1 MTTFWARMLIFNECK
16 NPGKFSTGL
25 PEDAAMYFD
34 ELLEKN
40 SKHRVKTG
48 VVNDVDPIYSTIPLE
63 KFNDS
68 EDPCVLK
75 NIGMSKSKEFPYV
88 PTFDVVKY
96 IKATTYI
103 CNEVYDN
110 TFIVHLASLIGE
122 EYAGLDNNIS
132 SLIKHGN
139 PSIEDLKLIKS
150 YLYDTKYLPTKK
162 GTPRDASYL
171 IDLIDYQIRNI
182 RNEQDLSELR
192 KKESENDKELI
203 MF

>member
-25 PEDAAMYFD
+25 PEEAAMYFD

-48 VVNDVDPIYSTIPLE
+48 VVNDVDPIYSTVPFE

-103 CNEVYDN
+103 CRTGEAALI
-110 TFIVHLASLIGE
+110 TRLANLIGE
-122 EYAGLDNNIS
+122 EYAGLDNNIT
-132 SLIKHGN
+132 SLIKHGK
-139 PSIEDLKLIKS
+139 PSIEDLKVIRS

-171 IDLIDYQIRNI
+171 IALIDYQIRNI
-182 RNEQDLSELR
+182 INELDLAELR
-192 KKESENDKELI
+192 KKQSENDTNLT
-203 MF
+203 M

>member
-25 PEDAAMYFD
+25 PEEAAMYYD
-34 ELLEKN
+34 ELIERHSTATTPSVFHAEVIKC
-40 SKHRVKTG
+40 TIM
-48 VVNDVDPIYSTIPLE
+48 NDPSTY
-63 KFNDS
+63 
-68 EDPCVLK
+68 CVLG
-75 NIGMSKSKEFPYV
+75 NIGAVNNPKEGIRN
-88 PTFDVVKY
+88 FDVIKY

-110 TFIVHLASLIGE
+110 TFIVHLATLIGE
-122 EYAGLDNNIS
+122 EYAGLDNNIT
-132 SLIKHGN
+132 SLIKHGK
-139 PSIEDLKLIKS
+139 PSIEDLKLIRS

-162 GTPRDASYL
+162 RTSRDASYL
-171 IDLIDYQIRNI
+171 IDLIDYHIRHI
-182 RNEQDLSELR
+182 ENEKAFAELR